1 MCQECLHVSAAPEW
15 MESVQP
21 PRAQAYVVERNFRR
35 VDLVLDSD
43 VVIKMAKSSAKEVVT
58 SEFTVLIPPEVAVE
72 CIEQGK
78 AAGHPDALTVEENI
92 AQRRIQVRRPRKSD
106 RVETVVSDL
115 RLKGGEA
122 GVVRLFRSGGVD
134 VAVSDDRRFLQILQ
148 ALDIPYATSSSLIV
162 ALAKRSRITKREAL
176 NYLEKLAEYIS
187 EEQHTAAKAAIEG
200 ES

>member
-15 MESVQP
+15 MESVQA

-92 AQRRIQVRRPRKSD
+92 AQGRIQVRRPRKSD